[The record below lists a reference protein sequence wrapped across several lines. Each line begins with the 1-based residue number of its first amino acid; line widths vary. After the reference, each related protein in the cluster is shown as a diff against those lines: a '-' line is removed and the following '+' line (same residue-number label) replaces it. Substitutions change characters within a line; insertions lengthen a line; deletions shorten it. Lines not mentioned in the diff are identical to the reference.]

1 MGVTP
6 EQQPVEDA
14 TTPPSLLRS
23 ELE

>member
-6 EQQPVEDA
+6 EQQPAEDA
-14 TTPPSLLRS
+14 PTSRTLLRS